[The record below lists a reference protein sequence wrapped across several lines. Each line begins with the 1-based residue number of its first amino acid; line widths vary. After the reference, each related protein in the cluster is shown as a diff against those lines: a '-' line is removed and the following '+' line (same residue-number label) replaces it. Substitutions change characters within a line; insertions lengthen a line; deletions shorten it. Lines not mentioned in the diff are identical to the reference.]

1 VFEDPADEEEEEN
14 LIGLLD
20 DDEGGD
26 GPVGGIGIEMVDRE
40 GGQEGGRDV
49 DVDGS
54 VSVRRDVVVAA
65 GGGAPGWGGSRL

>member
-1 VFEDPADEEEEEN
+1 VRVFEDPADEEEEN

-26 GPVGGIGIEMVDRE
+26 ESVGGIGIEVVDRE

-54 VSVRRDVVVAA
+54 VSVSVSVRRDVVIAA
-65 GGGAPGWGGSRL
+65 GGEGV

>member
-1 VFEDPADEEEEEN
+1 VFEDPADEEEEN

-26 GPVGGIGIEMVDRE
+26 ESVGGIGIEVVDRE

-49 DVDGS
+49 DGSVS
-54 VSVRRDVVVAA
+54 VSVRRDVVIAA
-65 GGGAPGWGGSRL
+65 GGEGV